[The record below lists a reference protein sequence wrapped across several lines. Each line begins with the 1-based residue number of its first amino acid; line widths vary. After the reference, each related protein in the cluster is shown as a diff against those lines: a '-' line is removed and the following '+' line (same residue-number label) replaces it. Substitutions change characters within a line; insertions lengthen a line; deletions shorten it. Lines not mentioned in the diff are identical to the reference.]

1 MARGILKHDDRMNP
15 SDRSHAADKII
26 SLKQLATC
34 VATMQA
40 AGKKVVLCHGVFDLL
55 HYGHL
60 LHFEEARKQGD
71 ALVVTITPDIYVNK
85 GPNRPAFTESY
96 RARMLAALD
105 IVDYAAINQS
115 PTAVEMLAVVRPDV
129 FAKGPDYKDPTQ
141 DITGKI
147 GEEEAAVRNAGG
159 TIYYTEDV
167 TYSSSAFINRHLSSY
182 SQEVSDYLTGFRET
196 FTPSQVHRA
205 LDGLQHMRVLVVG
218 EAIVDEYVYVD
229 QMGKSSKEPVLAMRY
244 ASEEQFAGGALA
256 IANHMA
262 AFIDAVDVVTFLGTH
277 DVREVFVREH
287 LAPNVHPTFF
297 YKSDS
302 PTIVKR
308 RYVESYLLSK
318 LFEVYFFNDELLNER
333 DDEQFC
339 AHLDSIA
346 FSYDLVVVAD
356 FGHGIFTQR
365 AIDVLQSRSKFL
377 AINTQQ
383 NAANIGYHTL
393 SRYARADFV
402 CTNEGE
408 LRSDS
413 RTRIGDLEPLIL
425 AIAERLNLK
434 NTLVTR
440 GKRGALF
447 YRAGEGWSRGPA
459 FAKSVTDRVGT
470 GDAVL
475 SWTAPMAAA
484 GLPGS
489 MITFVANV
497 IGAQAAQIVGNRSA
511 VGRVATYKFIESMLK

>member
-1 MARGILKHDDRMNP
+1 MTVSDP
-15 SDRSHAADKII
+15 SRAADKIVSI
-26 SLKQLATC
+26 ERLAEC
-34 VATMQA
+34 VSAMKA
-40 AGKKVVLCHGVFDLL
+40 DGKKVVLCHGVFDLL

-71 ALVVTITPDIYVNK
+71 ALVVTITADAYVNK
-85 GPNRPAFTESY
+85 GPNRPAFTDAY
-96 RARMLAALD
+96 RAKMLAALE
-105 IVDYAAINQS
+105 IVDHVAVNHA
-115 PTAVEMLAVVRPDV
+115 PTAVELLKTVQPNVY
-129 FAKGPDYKDPTQ
+129 AKGPDYKDHAG

-147 GEEEAAVRNAGG
+147 GDEEAAVRDGGG
-159 TIYYTEDV
+159 TVYYTEDV
-167 TYSSSAFINRHLSSY
+167 TFSSSTIINRHLSSH
-182 SQEVSDYLTGFRET
+182 SQEVNDYLAELRATY
-196 FTPSQVHRA
+196 TPSQVHAA
-205 LDGLQHMRVLVVG
+205 LDGLRKMRVLVVG

-256 IANHMA
+256 IANHVA
-262 AFIDAVDVVTFLGTH
+262 AFVDNVSLVTFLGAH
-277 DVREVFVREH
+277 EAREDFVRER
-287 LAPNVHPTFF
+287 LAPNVEPTFF
-297 YKSDS
+297 YKKNS

-318 LFEVYFFNDELLNER
+318 LFEVYIFNDEFLG
-333 DDEQFC
+333 DEDG
-339 AHLDSIA
+339 AL
-346 FSYDLVVVAD
+346 FSSHIETMAPDYDLVLVAD
-356 FGHGIFTQR
+356 FGHGIFTQS
-365 AIDVLQSRSKFL
+365 AIDTVQRAAKFL
-377 AINTQQ
+377 AVNTQQ

-393 SRYARADFV
+393 SRYSRADFV

-413 RTRIGDLEPLIL
+413 RARIGDIEPLIS
-425 AIAERLNLK
+425 AIADRLSSK

-447 YRAGEGWSRGPA
+447 YRPGEGWSSGPA

-484 GLPGS
+484 GLPGK
-489 MITFVANV
+489 MIVFVANIV
-497 IGAQAAQIVGNRSA
+497 GAQAAQIVGNRSA
-511 VGRVATYKFIESMLK
+511 VDRVATYKFIDSLLK